1 MNRIGEGAG
10 RHRRQKPQGGISPDP
25 GLGGLEIWR
34 RENGHTISPEF
45 NTFGKRIL
53 KARRLGVGGAHLPKA
68 STPIPPFF
76 EIVPWV
82 DSVSYLSY
90 KERCVSKW
98 QRKGEIRPDSASQ
111 PVSIKPLLPT
121 YSLLPTSLPPASLP
135 PKPTSL
141 FSTPS
146 TPQLLPPWPGDTPT
160 WAHTATPEEGT

>member
-1 MNRIGEGAG
+1 MAKGERAHQFPRIQ
-10 RHRRQKPQGGISPDP
+10 HIWQKDPQSEETGG
-25 GLGGLEIWR
+25 GGCPFAQGIY
-34 RENGHTISPEF
+34 
-45 NTFGKRIL
+45 
-53 KARRLGVGGAHLPKA
+53 
-68 STPIPPFF
+68 PIPPFF

-90 KERCVSKW
+90 KERCVNKW
-98 QRKGEIRPDSASQ
+98 QRKGEIWPDSASQ

-135 PKPTSL
+135 QQPTSL

-160 WAHTATPEEGT
+160 WAHTATPEEGI